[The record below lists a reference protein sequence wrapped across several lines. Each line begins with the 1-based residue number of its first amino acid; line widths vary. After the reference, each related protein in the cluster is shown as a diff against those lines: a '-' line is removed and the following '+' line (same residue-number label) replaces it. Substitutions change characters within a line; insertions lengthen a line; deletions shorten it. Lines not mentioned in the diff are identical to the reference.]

1 MLEKIIYIL
10 TSLWN
15 ISYSIA
21 QIFSVHVILLN
32 VYAPKQPTIHAA
44 FNQDGD
50 LFEKKSVK
58 FEAISPE
65 MYLKMRYC
73 FFFLLVCYSP
83 RPQFIKFQFAM
94 HDFFISFK
102 DCINNVNC

>member
-1 MLEKIIYIL
+1 M
-10 TSLWN
+10 
-15 ISYSIA
+15 
-21 QIFSVHVILLN
+21 FSVRVILLN
-32 VYAPKQPTIHAA
+32 VYAPKQPTIHGA

-73 FFFLLVCYSP
+73 FFFYSCVTHQDHSSLSSNLP
-83 RPQFIKFQFAM
+83 CMIF
-94 HDFFISFK
+94 SFPLR
-102 DCINNVNC
+102 IALIM